1 MVIFF
6 DECFKRVQC
15 SVFMMDR
22 INTRHAIRVCVCCRN
37 AIETTS
43 EILYSRLTAICARN
57 CGPVAIDI
65 YICGG
70 DEGKGCDV
78 WPDLSTNE
86 DIASPRDIE
95 RRGNPNSPVIV
106 FQVSKKKKVDERKAE

>member
-1 MVIFF
+1 M
-6 DECFKRVQC
+6 QC

-65 YICGG
+65 YIYAVVMMVKVVMFGLIFRPTKTSHHPETSS
-70 DEGKGCDV
+70 EG
-78 WPDLSTNE
+78 E
-86 DIASPRDIE
+86 IRI
-95 RRGNPNSPVIV
+95 RRL
-106 FQVSKKKKVDERKAE
+106 